1 MAIEC
6 GVIMLLLLFI
16 VGAFIR
22 SKRKMWALATLPLFL
37 VPSAHAIS
45 IFVMT
50 IVLKLEVTLALAAIP
65 IIIAL
70 VISCTWIGFFGA
82 ISLHKKKSRISYLA
96 ITVGFSVIL
105 SLILISS
112 YYFGV

>member
-6 GVIMLLLLFI
+6 SVITLLMLFI

-22 SKRKMWALATLPLFL
+22 ARRKMWALATLPLFL
-37 VPSAHAIS
+37 VPSTHAIS

-70 VISCTWIGFFGA
+70 VVSCTWIGFVA
-82 ISLHKKKSRISYLA
+82 ATMIRKKKSRISYLA
-96 ITVGFSVIL
+96 ICVGFDVIL

-112 YYFGV
+112 YYFSV

>member
-6 GVIMLLLLFI
+6 GVITLLMLFI

-22 SKRKMWALATLPLFL
+22 SRRKMWAFATLPLFL
-37 VPSAHAIS
+37 VPSTHAIS
-45 IFVMT
+45 VFVMT
-50 IVLKLEVTLALAAIP
+50 LVLKLEVTLALAAIP

-82 ISLHKKKSRISYLA
+82 MTLHKRKNRVTYLT
-96 ITVGFSVIL
+96 ITVGFNVIL

-112 YYFGV
+112 YYFNV